1 MTNKE
6 FSRSFVLSS
15 SYINLFLGIFSS
27 HPVDQ
32 CQRNS
37 CCLTGIAQLSA

>member
-1 MTNKE
+1 MTNKD
-6 FSRSFVLSS
+6 FSQSFVSA